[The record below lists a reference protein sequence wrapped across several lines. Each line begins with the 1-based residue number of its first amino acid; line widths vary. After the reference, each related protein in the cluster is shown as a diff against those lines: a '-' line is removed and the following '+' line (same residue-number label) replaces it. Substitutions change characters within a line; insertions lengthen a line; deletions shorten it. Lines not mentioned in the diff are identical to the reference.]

1 MDSKI
6 SITTAIIALGITEF
20 ALRGVPTSASEFN
33 SMFSKITSINSDG
46 IAVESTT
53 PSDFGTTWTAVKA
66 KYDELVA
73 AEPMVELRLER
84 NKKLAE
90 SDWTQMVDSSLTDS
104 VKAEW
109 VTYRTALKDITDS
122 ATSLDDVT
130 WPTKPS

>member
-6 SITTAIIALGITEF
+6 TIADAIIALGVTKY
-20 ALRGVPTSASEFN
+20 ALRGIPTSTATFN
-33 SMFSKITSINSDG
+33 SMFSKITSTNSDG
-46 IAVESTT
+46 IAVESTN
-53 PSDFGTTWTAVKA
+53 PSDFGVTWTQVKA

-90 SDWTQMVDSSLTDS
+90 TDWVVTMHKELGTNIPTAM
-104 VKAEW
+104 K
-109 VTYRTALKDITDS
+109 TYRQALRDITDD

-130 WPTKPS
+130 WPEKP